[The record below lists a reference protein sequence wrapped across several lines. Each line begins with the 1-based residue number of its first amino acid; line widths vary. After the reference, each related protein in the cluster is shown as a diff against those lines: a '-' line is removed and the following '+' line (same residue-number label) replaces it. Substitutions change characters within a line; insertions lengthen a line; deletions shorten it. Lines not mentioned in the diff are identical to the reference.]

1 MAKTG
6 YKYNRETLS
15 YDKIE
20 ISWQDRLRKFIKRV
34 ISTLCLSTIIF
45 MLVFTFID
53 SPKEKMLRRE
63 KEEILAQYNILNSE
77 MERLNAVLTDLERRD
92 DNIYRV
98 VFESDPIDVNIRRA
112 GTGGANKYEAL
123 KNMDNAEMIITTS
136 RKLDQLSKAMYI
148 QSKSYDEIE
157 SLAKNKIDM
166 AASIP
171 AILPLALADEKVRI
185 SSAYGFRMHPFYKTV
200 KMHYGMDFSGPI
212 GTPIYA
218 TGNGRVKTAEK
229 SKGYGL
235 CIEIDHGYSYSTLY
249 AHLDKYIVKKGQR
262 VKRGDIIGYLGN
274 TGMSFGPHLHYEVRR
289 SNVPQN
295 PINFYFNDLTPDEYD
310 RLVQIANNT
319 GQSMD

>member
-1 MAKTG
+1 MGKTG
-6 YKYNRETLS
+6 YRFNRETLS

-20 ISWQDRLRKFIKRV
+20 LSIGTRILTLLKKS
-34 ISTLCLSTIIF
+34 ISTLCVATVIF
-45 MLVFTFID
+45 MLVFTFLD
-53 SPKEKMLRRE
+53 SPKEKVLRRE
-63 KEEILAQYNILNSE
+63 KEEILAQYKILNNE
-77 MERLNAVLTDLERRD
+77 LERLNLVLTDLERRD

-98 VFESDPIDVNIRRA
+98 IFETDPIDASIRRA
-112 GTGGANKYEAL
+112 GTGGVNKYEAL
-123 KNMDNAEMIITTS
+123 RSMDNAEIIINTS

-148 QSKSYDEIE
+148 QSKSYDDIE

-171 AILPLALADEKVRI
+171 AILPLALADDKVRI
-185 SSAYGFRMHPFYKTV
+185 SSAYGYRMHPFYKTI
-200 KMHYGMDFSGPI
+200 KLHTGMDFSGPT

-218 TGNGRVKTAEK
+218 TGNGKVISAEK
-229 SKGYGL
+229 AKGYGL
-235 CIEIDHGYSYSTLY
+235 CVEIDHGYSYTTLY
-249 AHLDKYIVKKGQR
+249 AHLDKYIVKRGQK

-289 SNVPQN
+289 NKAPQN

-310 RLVQIANNT
+310 QLVQIANNT